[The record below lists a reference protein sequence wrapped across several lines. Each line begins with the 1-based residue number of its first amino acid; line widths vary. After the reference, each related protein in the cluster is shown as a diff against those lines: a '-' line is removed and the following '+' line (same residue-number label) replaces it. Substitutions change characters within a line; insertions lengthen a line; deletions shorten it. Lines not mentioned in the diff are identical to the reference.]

1 MYLIQTFKI
10 TLSSI
15 FNLSLGS
22 KSSVNSNQQRKELH
36 LSNLRLTFIDTI
48 CLLFSGSELASL
60 VNTNFLVPAS
70 DCSPQLLQQLSEQI
84 LHLDTFNTNNQFR
97 DCLTTYLLKSNNLTS
112 TNTSTKNLL
121 ACEQLHLVESLLSL
135 RAKLSKQNTD
145 QLATTVTPNL
155 IHSLI
160 NQVRLTNGLKTN
172 TDSCESM
179 MKHLLCLI
187 DLLDIILQD
196 PRTSKALI
204 ESTDKT
210 ELNSLIEIVLFYFKC
225 DKLFKLFSSRR
236 PRLWHRTNLVVL
248 KFAKHAQ
255 KYLQRCLITTE
266 EIHDLTSQRQAPL
279 TNDVSNTSSDQ
290 LVRNYIDMVFA
301 FVDTPTNS
309 YSLTMEMKLEMLQ
322 TLQLFWKCL
331 NISLKRSTSL
341 NELIAKRLCHSILS
355 NFYFKLHE
363 PELDSKP
370 TVYLNPT
377 PNTKTLTFYENI
389 FQFLSDLLAINS
401 TPSFQGFSDF
411 LLVSL
416 MNSIFKREKL
426 NRKHKMQACYQK
438 SCASLILDRLEMT
451 ASVAKLFQS
460 ENQRKQVFELVR
472 TCSDFNVLKEDKMSN
487 QRVSIIEQYLV
498 TYELIK
504 QIDRVSSHSDSK
516 RKIKMYLLDDLYSL
530 HKLEKNHLY
539 MSYVRK
545 EQADLLEWSYNR
557 KSSNES
563 ELKEIL
569 YLKSLKRFAMQ
580 SASSTQSTQS
590 ESAGT
595 SSSLSSSLSSCKA
608 SSRSSYM
615 SSQSSIDSDS
625 STTTSPTSSPSSS
638 SSSPISTPSSLS
650 LSGLFNFSTL
660 IFFPSK
666 KGFISN

>member
-1 MYLIQTFKI
+1 MYLIQFFQITF
-10 TLSSI
+10 TSI
-15 FNLSLGS
+15 FNLPLGS
-22 KSSVNSNQQRKELH
+22 KSLVNSNQQRKELH

-48 CLLFSGSELASL
+48 CPLFSGSELASL
-60 VNTNFLVPAS
+60 VYTNFLVSAS
-70 DCSPQLLQQLSEQI
+70 DCSPQLFQQLSEQI
-84 LHLDTFNTNNQFR
+84 IHLDAFNTNNQFR
-97 DCLTTYLLKSNNLTS
+97 DSLTTYLLKSNNLTF
-112 TNTSTKNLL
+112 TSTKNLL
-121 ACEQLHLVESLLSL
+121 ASEQLHLVESLLRL
-135 RAKLSKQNTD
+135 RPKLSKQNTD
-145 QLATTVTPNL
+145 QLATTVTPHL

-160 NQVRLTNGLKTN
+160 NQIRLTNGLKTN

-196 PRTSKALI
+196 SRASKALI
-204 ESTDKT
+204 ESTDKA

-266 EIHDLTSQRQAPL
+266 EIHDMTSQRQAPL
-279 TNDVSNTSSDQ
+279 ANDVSNANSDQ
-290 LVRNYIDMVFA
+290 LIRNYIDMIFA
-301 FVDTPTNS
+301 FVDKPTNS
-309 YSLTMEMKLEMLQ
+309 YSLTMEMKLEILQ

-363 PELDSKP
+363 PELDSTQ
-370 TVYLNPT
+370 TVYFNPT

-401 TPSFQGFSDF
+401 IPSFQGFSDF
-411 LLVSL
+411 LLISL

-426 NRKHKMQACYQK
+426 NRKRKNQTCYQK

-487 QRVSIIEQYLV
+487 QKVSIIEQYLV

-504 QIDRVSSHSDSK
+504 KTDRVSSHSDSK

-557 KSSNES
+557 KSSNEA

-569 YLKSLKRFAMQ
+569 YLKSLKKFAMQ
-580 SASSTQSTQS
+580 SASSTQS

-608 SSRSSYM
+608 SSMSSYM

-650 LSGLFNFSTL
+650 LSGLFS
-660 IFFPSK
+660 
-666 KGFISN
+666 FI